1 VAPAYE
7 TILLAVDGPV
17 ATVTLNRPEQ
27 LNAYS
32 GRMGLEL
39 GHALEACDADD
50 AIRAIIVTG
59 AGRAFCAGADLSGG
73 GFGRGRPAGWAELEA
88 AYGAP
93 HRPGYELSTP
103 IIAAINGACVGFGLT
118 LAMEWDIRIASADAR
133 LGFIFNRRGI
143 MPDGDICWSLPRL
156 IGASR
161 AFELILTGRLFTGAE
176 AQELGVVSRAVPAAE
191 VLPAALEAARDIA
204 VNVAPVSTAASKRL
218 LWAMLGENDRTV
230 ARGIQD
236 NLVAWAGQQPDAREG
251 VEAFLAHRTPQWQLR
266 KVSDLPEQI
275 LDGEVS
281 PEARR

>member
-7 TILLAVDGPV
+7 TILLTVDGPV

-39 GHALEACDADD
+39 GHAFETCDADD
-50 AIRAIIVTG
+50 SIRAIVVTG

-73 GFGRGRPAGWAELEA
+73 GFGKRPPDGWDELQK

-93 HRPGYELSTP
+93 HRQGYELSTP

-118 LAMEWDIRIASADAR
+118 LAMEWDIRIASAEAR

-176 AQELGVVSRAVPAAE
+176 AADLGVVTRAVPPAE
-191 VLPAALEAARDIA
+191 VLPAAMAVAQDIA
-204 VNVAPVSTAASKRL
+204 ANVAPVSTAASKRL
-218 LWAMLGENDRTV
+218 LWAMLGEDDRTV
-230 ARGIQD
+230 ARRKQAD
-236 NLVAWAGQQPDAREG
+236 LVGWAAQRPDAREG
-251 VEAFLAHRTPQWQLR
+251 VEAFLAHRPPDWKLR
-266 KVSDLPEQI
+266 KLADLPAEL
-275 LDGEVS
+275 LDN
-281 PEARR
+281 

>member
-1 VAPAYE
+1 MAPPYE

-39 GHALEACDADD
+39 GHALETCDADD
-50 AIRAIIVTG
+50 GIRAVIVTG

-73 GFGRGRPAGWAELEA
+73 GFGRGAPAGWAELEA

-93 HRPGYELSTP
+93 HRHGYELSTP

-118 LAMEWDIRIASADAR
+118 LAMEWDIRIASQEAR

-176 AQELGVVSRAVPAAE
+176 AEVLGVVSRAVPAAD
-191 VLPAALEAARDIA
+191 VLSTARELAADIA
-204 VNVAPVSTAASKRL
+204 VNVAPVSTTATKRL
-218 LWAMLGENDRTV
+218 LWAMLGEQDRTV
-230 ARGIQD
+230 ARRKQD
-236 NLVAWAGQQPDAREG
+236 DLVDWARRQPDAREG
-251 VEAFLAHRTPQWQLR
+251 VEAFLDHRAPQWKLR
-266 KVSDLPEQI
+266 KLADFPADI
-275 LDGEVS
+275 LDDLFRF
-281 PEARR
+281 PA